1 MKKIFFLLFILFFQ
15 YSNLYIVLPFKI
27 NKYTPKVE
35 GKVNVTEFINEYLVH
50 DMFTTIEVGTGSSIQ
65 KVTTL
70 ITPDETLLSL
80 SSRICKRK
88 SLDSINDLSIVS
100 KKGLDISSSGS
111 DIIDKNYTNYLDDDN
126 KIGVIID
133 SISMYNTTYLGCQ
146 PIEIDHQKEKDT
158 KISVSSVSIPI
169 KEKDKNNNEKLCAL
183 LGIGSPQN
191 IIKELQDMGSFINYL
206 KKGNII
212 DNYSWT
218 IKFHTRSEGR
228 LIIGGLPHTYEQDT
242 KYYNEGKLKSISSY
256 SPNDID
262 HPWSFHFK
270 EITFINSNNETIYVG
285 KWIKMILVP
294 NIGFIIGEDKYKNL
308 ILENYFKELIDKNIC
323 VLEKTDITKYTKDE
337 IFFGTSGIYEIFH
350 CDKSLNKEKLVFPK
364 LSFVSPDLDYIFNF
378 TFNSL
383 FEEIDE
389 RYYFLVI
396 FPEDTRHAAYNVWYL
411 GLPFYYDNKFIFN
424 YDAKTIGIYDQNMEE
439 KSDDGNKKKDGE
451 NNNGN
456 NETTQNN
463 SSSNVWRI
471 IIEIIVGILLVV
483 IAFYIGKKINEHRKK
498 RANELSDNYD
508 YTAEENN
515 INSTEDNLIQ
525 NNNPGK
531 NSGLGF

>member
-1 MKKIFFLLFILFFQ
+1 MKKMFFLLFILFFQ

-27 NKYTPKVE
+27 NKYTPKIK
-35 GKVNVTEFINEYLVH
+35 GKTNITELINEYLVH
-50 DMFTTIEVGTGSSIQ
+50 DMFTTIEVGSGSSIK
-65 KVTTL
+65 KVATL
-70 ITPDETLLSL
+70 ITPDESLLSL
-80 SSRICKRK
+80 SPNICKRK
-88 SLDSINDLSIVS
+88 SLDAIDDLSIVS
-100 KKGLDISSSGS
+100 KTGLDISLYGS
-111 DIIDKNYTNYLDDDN
+111 HIIDKNYTNYLDDDN
-126 KIGVIID
+126 KIGVITD

-146 PIEIDHQKEKDT
+146 PIEIDNQKEKDT
-158 KISVSSVSIPI
+158 KLSVSNVSIPI
-169 KEKDKNNNEKLCAL
+169 KEKDKNNNEKLCAI

-191 IIKELQDMGSFINYL
+191 IKKELQDMGSFINYL
-206 KKGNII
+206 KKRNVI
-212 DNYSWT
+212 DDYSWT

-228 LIIGGLPHTYEQDT
+228 LIIGGLPHTYEQNT
-242 KYYNEGKLKSISSY
+242 KYYNEGKYKRMLSY

-294 NIGFIIGEDKYKNL
+294 NIGFIIGENKYKNL
-308 ILENYFKELIDKNIC
+308 ILENYFKELIVRNIC
-323 VLEKTDITKYTKDE
+323 VLEKTNITKYTKDE

-350 CDKSLNKEKLVFPK
+350 CDKDLNKEKLVFPK
-364 LSFVSPDLDYIFNF
+364 LSFVIPDLDYIFNF
-378 TFNSL
+378 TFNNL

-396 FPEDTRHAAYNVWYL
+396 FPEDTRQAAYNVWYL

-424 YDAKTIGIYDQNMEE
+424 YDSKTIGIYDQNMKE
-439 KSDDGNKKKDGE
+439 KSDDDNKKKDEE
-451 NNNGN
+451 NNK
-456 NETTQNN
+456 ETSESTENN
-463 SSSNVWRI
+463 SKSNVWRI

-498 RANELSDNYD
+498 RANELTDNYD
-508 YTAEENN
+508 YTAEEN
-515 INSTEDNLIQ
+515 TEDNLIQ

-531 NSGLGF
+531 NSGLGFQ

>member
-1 MKKIFFLLFILFFQ
+1 MKKMFFLLFILFFQ

-27 NKYTPKVE
+27 NKYTPKIE
-35 GKVNVTEFINEYLVH
+35 GKTNITELINEYLVH

-70 ITPDETLLSL
+70 ITPDESLLSL
-80 SSRICKRK
+80 SSNICKRK
-88 SLDSINDLSIVS
+88 SLDAIDDFSIVS
-100 KKGLDISSSGS
+100 KTGLDISLYGS
-111 DIIDKNYTNYLDDDN
+111 HIIDKNYTNYLDDDN
-126 KIGVIID
+126 KIGVITD

-146 PIEIDHQKEKDT
+146 PIEIDNRKEKDT
-158 KISVSSVSIPI
+158 KLSVSNVSIPI
-169 KEKDKNNNEKLCAL
+169 KEKDKNNNEKLCAI

-191 IIKELQDMGSFINYL
+191 IKKELQDMGSFINYL
-206 KKGNII
+206 KKRNVI
-212 DNYSWT
+212 DDYSWT

-228 LIIGGLPHTYEQDT
+228 LIIGGLPHTYEQNT
-242 KYYNEGKLKSISSY
+242 KYYNEGKYKRMTTY

-294 NIGFIIGEDKYKNL
+294 NIGFIIGENKYKNL
-308 ILENYFKELIDKNIC
+308 ILENYFKGLIVRNIC
-323 VLEKTDITKYTKDE
+323 VLEKTNITKYTKDE

-350 CDKSLNKEKLVFPK
+350 CDKDLNKEKLVFPK
-364 LSFVSPDLDYIFNF
+364 LSFVIPDLDYIFNF
-378 TFNSL
+378 TFNNL

-396 FPEDTRHAAYNVWYL
+396 FPEDTRQAAYNVWYL

-424 YDAKTIGIYDQNMEE
+424 YDSKTIGIYDQNMKE
-439 KSDDGNKKKDGE
+439 KSDDDNKKKDEE
-451 NNNGN
+451 NNK
-456 NETTQNN
+456 ETSESTENN
-463 SSSNVWRI
+463 SKSNVWRI

-498 RANELSDNYD
+498 RANELTDNYD
-508 YTAEENN
+508 YTAEEN
-515 INSTEDNLIQ
+515 TEDNLIQ

-531 NSGLGF
+531 NSGLGFQ